1 MQLTL
6 FLHQVTEHLR
16 VYVMAGTLAAVGL
29 DVARNVSASMGD
41 GPSAAMTGMGM
52 AIVTH
57 ETNTAVILAVQG
69 IGLLIA
75 GVGGALYLANI
86 WAGFLT
92 LRQFRFRFAER
103 GPILKL
109 CGWSAAFAYVLTSAV
124 IGVAINAVYL
134 ALVG

>member
-1 MQLTL
+1 MQVTL
-6 FLHQVTEHLR
+6 FLHQVTQQLR

-29 DVARNVSASMGD
+29 EAARNVSASMED

-57 ETNTAVILAVQG
+57 ETNTAVILAVQS

-86 WAGFLT
+86 WASFLT

-103 GPILKL
+103 GPILTL
-109 CGWSAAFAYVLTSAV
+109 CGWSAAFAYVLTTAV
-124 IGVAINAVYL
+124 IGGTINAVYL